1 MILTQ
6 RFFVIGVM
14 GLVFAMAVQ
23 PSSSRAEVSGKKA
36 EAFISGLADQAIKA
50 ITVPNISKLERVK
63 RFKVLLNENFA
74 VKVIARY
81 VIGRYWKRATQSEK
95 EEYLSLFQ
103 EMLAVNYVNRFS
115 EYAGEN
121 LNVIK
126 SSVSSSKDAM
136 VHSQI
141 VRDGSQPVSV
151 DWQVRSK
158 DNVIF
163 KIVDIKVE
171 GVSLGQT
178 QKSEF
183 SSVIRQNGGRVEGL
197 LAVLRKRVN

>member
-6 RFFVIGVM
+6 RFCLIGAI
-14 GLVFAMAVQ
+14 GLILALAIQ

-36 EAFISGLADQAIKA
+36 ETFISGLADQAIEA
-50 ITVPNISKLERVK
+50 MTTPNVPQPDRVK
-63 RFKVLLNENFA
+63 RFKILLNENFA
-74 VKVIARY
+74 VKTIARY
-81 VIGRYWKRATQSEK
+81 VIGRYWKRATKSQK

-103 EMLAVNYVNRFS
+103 EMLAVSYVNRFS

-121 LNVIK
+121 LNVTK
-126 SSVSSSKDAM
+126 SSISNDKDVV

-141 VRDGSQPVSV
+141 VRDGTQPVSV

-158 DNVIF
+158 DNINF

-171 GVSLGQT
+171 GVSLGKT

-183 SSVIRQNGGRVEGL
+183 SSVIRQNGGKVEGL

>member
-6 RFFVIGVM
+6 RFFIIGVM

-23 PSSSRAEVSGKKA
+23 PFSSRAEVSGKKA
-36 EAFISGLADQAIKA
+36 EAFISGLADQAIKT
-50 ITVPNISKLERVK
+50 ITMPNISKLERVK
-63 RFKVLLNENFA
+63 HFKVLLNENFA

>member
-6 RFFVIGVM
+6 RFCLIGAI
-14 GLVFAMAVQ
+14 GLILALAIQ

-36 EAFISGLADQAIKA
+36 ETFISGLADQAIEA
-50 ITVPNISKLERVK
+50 MTTPNVPQPDRVK
-63 RFKVLLNENFA
+63 RFKILLNENFA
-74 VKVIARY
+74 VKTIARY
-81 VIGRYWKRATQSEK
+81 VIGRYWKRATKSQK

-103 EMLAVNYVNRFS
+103 EMLAVSYVNRFS

-121 LNVIK
+121 LIVTK
-126 SSVSSSKDAM
+126 SSISNDKDVV

-141 VRDGSQPVSV
+141 VRDGTQPVSV

-158 DNVIF
+158 DNINF

-171 GVSLGQT
+171 GVSLGKT

-183 SSVIRQNGGRVEGL
+183 SSVIRQNGGKVEGL

>member
-6 RFFVIGVM
+6 RFFIIGVM

>member
-6 RFFVIGVM
+6 RFCLMSAIG
-14 GLVFAMAVQ
+14 LIFTLAVQ
-23 PSSSRAEVSGKKA
+23 ASPLNAEMSGEKA
-36 EAFISGLADQAIKA
+36 EAFISGLADQAIEA
-50 ITVPNISKLERVK
+50 MTMPDVSKSDRIK

-74 VKVIARY
+74 IKTIARY
-81 VIGRYWKRATQSEK
+81 VIGRYWKRATKVQK
-95 EEYLSLFQ
+95 QEYLSLFQ
-103 EMLAVNYVNRFS
+103 EMLASTYVNRFA

-121 LNVIK
+121 LKVIK
-126 SSVSSSKDAM
+126 STVSSDKDAI

-141 VRDGSQPVSV
+141 VRDGTQPVNV

-171 GVSLGQT
+171 GVSLGKT

-183 SSVIRQNGGRVEGL
+183 SSVIRQNGGKVEGL
-197 LAVLRKRVN
+197 LAVLRKRVK

>member
-6 RFFVIGVM
+6 RFFIIGVM

-95 EEYLSLFQ
+95 EEYLGLFQ

>member
-1 MILTQ
+1 
-6 RFFVIGVM
+6 M

-95 EEYLSLFQ
+95 KEYLK
-103 EMLAVNYVNRFS
+103 ML
-115 EYAGEN
+115 
-121 LNVIK
+121 I
-126 SSVSSSKDAM
+126 
-136 VHSQI
+136 
-141 VRDGSQPVSV
+141 
-151 DWQVRSK
+151 
-158 DNVIF
+158 
-163 KIVDIKVE
+163 
-171 GVSLGQT
+171 
-178 QKSEF
+178 
-183 SSVIRQNGGRVEGL
+183 
-197 LAVLRKRVN
+197 

>member
-6 RFFVIGVM
+6 RFFIIGVM

-36 EAFISGLADQAIKA
+36 EAFISGLADQAIKT
-50 ITVPNISKLERVK
+50 ITMPNISKLERVK
-63 RFKVLLNENFA
+63 HFKVLLNENFA

-95 EEYLSLFQ
+95 EEYLGLFQ

>member
-6 RFFVIGVM
+6 RFFIIGVM

-63 RFKVLLNENFA
+63 HFKVLLNENFA

>member
-1 MILTQ
+1 MKLTQ
-6 RFFVIGVM
+6 HFYLIGVL
-14 GLVFAMAVQ
+14 GLVLATTVQ
-23 PSSSRAEVSGKKA
+23 PSISRAEVSGDKA
-36 EAFISGLADQAIKA
+36 EAFISGLADQAIA
-50 ITVPNISKLERVK
+50 AMTVPNVSKLDRVK
-63 RFKVLLNENFA
+63 RFRVLLNENFD
-74 VKVIARY
+74 VKTIARY
-81 VIGRYWKRATQSEK
+81 VIGRYWKRATKSQK
-95 EEYLSLFQ
+95 IEYLNLFQ
-103 EMLAVNYVNRFS
+103 EMLALTYVNRFS

-126 SSVSSSKDAM
+126 SSVNSAKDVV

-141 VRDGSQPVSV
+141 VKDEMPPVNV

-158 DNVIF
+158 DNLSF
-163 KIVDIKVE
+163 KIIDIKVE

-183 SSVIRQNGGRVEGL
+183 SSVIRQNGGKVEGL

>member
-1 MILTQ
+1 MTLTKRFCLISAIVLILALA
-6 RFFVIGVM
+6 I
-14 GLVFAMAVQ
+14 Q
-23 PSSSRAEVSGKKA
+23 PSTSHAELSGKRA
-36 EAFISGLADQAIKA
+36 EAFISGLADQAIQAMTMPNVSKA
-50 ITVPNISKLERVK
+50 DRVK

-74 VKVIARY
+74 IKTIARY
-81 VIGRYWKRATQSEK
+81 VIGRYWKKATKAQK

-103 EMLAVNYVNRFS
+103 EMLAISYVNRFS

-121 LNVIK
+121 LKVIK
-126 SSVSSSKDAM
+126 STISSKKDAI

-141 VRDGSQPVSV
+141 VRDGTQPVTV
-151 DWQVRSK
+151 DWQIRSR
-158 DNVIF
+158 DNITF

-171 GVSLGQT
+171 GVSLGKT

-183 SSVIRQNGGRVEGL
+183 SSVIRQSGGKVEGL

>member
-6 RFFVIGVM
+6 RFCLMSAIG
-14 GLVFAMAVQ
+14 LIFTLAVQ
-23 PSSSRAEVSGKKA
+23 ASPLNAEMSGEKA
-36 EAFISGLADQAIKA
+36 EAFISGLADQAIEA
-50 ITVPNISKLERVK
+50 MTMPDVSKSDRIK

-74 VKVIARY
+74 IKTIARY
-81 VIGRYWKRATQSEK
+81 VIGRYWKRATKVQK

-103 EMLAVNYVNRFS
+103 EMLATTYVNRFA

-121 LNVIK
+121 LKVIK
-126 SSVSSSKDAM
+126 STVSSDKDAI

-141 VRDGSQPVSV
+141 VRDGTQPVNV

-171 GVSLGQT
+171 GVSLGKT

-183 SSVIRQNGGRVEGL
+183 SSVIRQNGGKVDGL
-197 LAVLRKRVN
+197 LAVLRKRVK

>member
-1 MILTQ
+1 MILTR
-6 RFFVIGVM
+6 RFCLMSTIVLILTIAF
-14 GLVFAMAVQ
+14 Q
-23 PSSSRAEVSGKKA
+23 PSTSQAEMSGKKA

-50 ITVPNISKLERVK
+50 MTMPNVSKPDRVK
-63 RFKVLLNENFA
+63 RFKILLNENFA
-74 VKVIARY
+74 IKTIARY
-81 VIGRYWKRATQSEK
+81 VIGRYWKRATKTQK

-103 EMLAVNYVNRFS
+103 EMLALSYVNRFS

-121 LNVIK
+121 LKVIK
-126 SSVSSSKDAM
+126 SSVSNSKDAM

-141 VRDGSQPVSV
+141 VRDGTKPVNV

-158 DNVIF
+158 DNITF

-171 GVSLGQT
+171 GVSLGKT

-183 SSVIRQNGGRVEGL
+183 SSVIRQNGGKVEGL
-197 LAVLRKRVN
+197 LAVLRKRVK

>member
-1 MILTQ
+1 MSA
-6 RFFVIGVM
+6 IG
-14 GLVFAMAVQ
+14 LIFTLAVQ
-23 PSSSRAEVSGKKA
+23 ASPLNAEMSGEKA
-36 EAFISGLADQAIKA
+36 EAFISGLADQAIEA
-50 ITVPNISKLERVK
+50 MTMPDVSKSDRIK

-74 VKVIARY
+74 IKTIARY
-81 VIGRYWKRATQSEK
+81 VIGRYWKRATKVQK

-103 EMLAVNYVNRFS
+103 EMLATTYVNRFA

-121 LNVIK
+121 LKVIK
-126 SSVSSSKDAM
+126 STVSSDKDAI

-141 VRDGSQPVSV
+141 VRDGTQPVNV

-171 GVSLGQT
+171 GVSLGKT

-183 SSVIRQNGGRVEGL
+183 SSVIRQNGGKVEGL
-197 LAVLRKRVN
+197 LAVLRKRVK

>member
-1 MILTQ
+1 MKLTQ
-6 RFFVIGVM
+6 HFYLIGVL
-14 GLVFAMAVQ
+14 GLILALVVH
-23 PSSSRAEVSGKKA
+23 PSISNAEVSGEKA
-36 EAFISGLADQAIKA
+36 ETFISSLADQAIA
-50 ITVPNISKLERVK
+50 AMTRPNVSKLDRIK

-74 VKVIARY
+74 VKTIARY
-81 VIGRYWKRATQSEK
+81 VIGRYWKRATKSQQK
-95 EEYLSLFQ
+95 EYLNLFQ
-103 EMLAVNYVNRFS
+103 EMLALTYVNRFS

-121 LNVIK
+121 LKVMK
-126 SSVSSSKDAM
+126 SSINSAKDVV

-141 VRDGSQPVSV
+141 VKDGIPPVNV

-158 DNVIF
+158 DNKTF

-171 GVSLGQT
+171 GVSLGKT

-183 SSVIRQNGGRVEGL
+183 SSVIRQNSGKIEGL